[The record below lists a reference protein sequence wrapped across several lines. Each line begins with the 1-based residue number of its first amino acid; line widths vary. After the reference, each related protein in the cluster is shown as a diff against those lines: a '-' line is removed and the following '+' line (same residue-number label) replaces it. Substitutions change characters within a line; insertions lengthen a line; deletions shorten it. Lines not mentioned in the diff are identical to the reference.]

1 MFLLGVILGVVSSL
15 LRLIGVPI
23 DSLVGT
29 TFLLFT
35 NNPYI
40 ALGYWSTCQGLIMCQ
55 TIGELYYTA
64 DKDLDDTSCV
74 YTERRKGNM
83 TMHIP
88 ALYRFEM
95 FLTSYKIVALLFIA
109 HISTTTD
116 APGIKLLIT
125 GLSFILGAAVI
136 ILTIKKLITEYTPL
150 QRIVYLVVAIVMV
163 ILFKVLLSFNI
174 GMYNSIPLLLGIS
187 FMELPAL
194 YPNKEKTY
202 RFHQANRSLE
212 FYGSLDWIDYSYLII
227 VFFANLGIG
236 TSRLSNFVE
245 NDGKNEGYQLL
256 NMYAGKHVGAFTSSM
271 LWILLSSNRSALEES
286 VTNVDS
292 AFLFNSLGIVS
303 FTIIMFSIISY
314 KLMGFFID
322 LANSPLNDISKT
334 LCSISILFV
343 LISLSLVG
351 TSYNLL
357 FLLTFLLLAIGF
369 NVFVNYIKIP
379 NSALSFITIYV
390 PLTGLLF

>member
-1 MFLLGVILGVVSSL
+1 MFLLGVILGVISSL

-55 TIGELYYTA
+55 TIGELYYTV
-64 DKDLDDTSCV
+64 DKDLDDRDCV
-74 YTERRKGNM
+74 DVERFKGNM

-88 ALYRFEM
+88 HLYRFE
-95 FLTSYKIVALLFIA
+95 FYLTAYKIIALVFISY
-109 HISTTTD
+109 ISTTTD

-125 GLSFILGAAVI
+125 CISFILGLIVI
-136 ILTIKKLITEYTPL
+136 ILTIKKLIVEYTPL
-150 QRIVYLVVAIVMV
+150 QRIVYLLTAIGMV

-194 YPNKEKTY
+194 YPNKVEPIRY
-202 RFHQANRSLE
+202 HQTNDLT
-212 FYGSLDWIDYSYLII
+212 FYGVLDWIDYTYLVI

-245 NDGKNEGYQLL
+245 NNGKNEGYQLL
-256 NMYAGKHVGAFTSSM
+256 NIYAGKHVAAFTSSM
-271 LWILLSSNRSALEES
+271 LWILLSSNRSALEET

-292 AFLFNSLGIVS
+292 AFLFNSLGLVS

-343 LISLSLVG
+343 LISLSLAG

-369 NVFVNYIKIP
+369 NVIVNYIKIP

>member
-1 MFLLGVILGVVSSL
+1 MFLLGVVLGVISAL

-29 TFLLFT
+29 VFLLFT

-88 ALYRFEM
+88 ALYRFELY
-95 FLTSYKIVALLFIA
+95 LTSYKVVALVFIA
-109 HISTTTD
+109 NISTTTD
-116 APGIKLLIT
+116 APVIKLLIT
-125 GLSFILGAAVI
+125 GISFILGFTVI
-136 ILTIKKLITEYTPL
+136 CFTINKLINEYTGL
-150 QRIVYLVVAIVMV
+150 QRIVYILTAIGM
-163 ILFKVLLSFNI
+163 ILLFKLLLSFDI
-174 GMYNSIPLLLGIS
+174 GVFNSIPLLLGIS

-194 YPNKEKTY
+194 YINKKKPI
-202 RFHQANRSLE
+202 RFHQGNRSLK
-212 FYGSLDWIDYSYLII
+212 YCGVLDWVDYSYLIL
-227 VFFANLGIG
+227 VLFANLGIG
-236 TSRLSNFVE
+236 TSRLTNFIG

-256 NMYAGKHVGAFTSSM
+256 NIYAGKHVAAFTSSM
-271 LWILLSSNRSALEES
+271 LWILLSSNRSALEET

-292 AFLFNSLGIVS
+292 AFLFNSLGIVIFTICS
-303 FTIIMFSIISY
+303 FTYISHR
-314 KLMGFFID
+314 LMGLFID

-334 LCSISILFV
+334 FCSISILSL
-343 LISLSLVG
+343 LITLSLVG
-351 TSYNLL
+351 TPFNTV
-357 FLLTFLLLAIGF
+357 FLLTFICLAIGF
-369 NVFVNYIKIP
+369 NVLVNYVNIP
-379 NSALSFITIYV
+379 NSALSFITIYI